1 MFNNVLLIGR
11 AVDKPVVR
19 TLESG
24 SSVGNLTIAVNRP
37 FKNQDGKQEV
47 DFINCVMW
55 GPIASNA
62 SEYINKGSVI
72 CVRGF
77 LKTKEETVYF
87 NKEEDIKKN
96 VKSYEVYVEKIHF
109 IKL

>member
-11 AVDKPVVR
+11 AVDKPSVK

-24 SSVGNLTIAVNRP
+24 ANVGHLTIAINRP
-37 FKNQDGKQEV
+37 FKNLEGKQEV

-55 GPIASNA
+55 GPIASSA
-62 SEYINKGSVI
+62 ADYINKGSLI
-72 CVRGF
+72 FVRGF

-87 NKEEDIKKN
+87 NKEEDLKKN
-96 VKSYEVYVEKIHF
+96 LKSYEVYVEKINF